1 MRSRNALLLVGVVFH
16 LVYLWSIFDIYFTSP
31 LVHGMTPHA
40 VELEPP
46 ADRLFLFVADGLRAD
61 KLYQLYDEENANV
74 TKAPYLRDI
83 IRKEGTWGV
92 SHTRVPTESRPG
104 HVAIIAGFYEDVSA
118 VTTGWTMNPV
128 NFDSVFNQSHH
139 TWSFGS
145 PDILPMFQHGAS
157 DPSKIETF
165 MYPSDFEDFTA
176 EASNLD
182 TWVFDHVKDL
192 FQNATADK
200 ELKSLLKAKKNV
212 FFLHLLGLDTNG
224 HAFGPHSDEY
234 VNNVA
239 HVDKGIKELVEIIE
253 KFYGHDGKTSYVFTA
268 DHGMNNRG
276 GHGDG
281 HPDNTRTP
289 IIAWGAGV
297 QKPNTVHPT
306 GHDDFSAEWDLN
318 SYQRNDIK
326 QADIAPLM
334 ASLVGINYPVNS
346 IGELPLQY
354 LDQTP
359 LFKAQSLLVNA
370 KQILAQYEVKHD
382 EKQATELFFKPFGP
396 LSKDHSPAVLLQT
409 VEGLIQHEK
418 YIEAENLCLQL
429 IEMSLDGLRYFQ
441 TYDWL
446 FLRSIIT
453 LGYIG
458 WCLFGLEFV
467 IRTYVFTNDNDK
479 QPTVIDSFISY
490 ASIVALLG
498 LFWIIYRQQ
507 MPPMYYAYAFF
518 PVYFWRDVLLRRDI
532 LIKALQGGLQS
543 SGGTV
548 SVLLLVASI
557 LAGLETLV
565 YSYFRREILSAALI
579 LAAIWPLFMP
589 SSAKNEGSPLLLPLW
604 SMSCLATSVFTLLP
618 VEKGEDIRLVVL
630 GGAIIVAVGAAWL
643 YFGHKNNYM
652 NASGYNLIAFELILI
667 AASTVLVYSTSSSL
681 QQRNGLPLL
690 NQYASWAILIV
701 STILPFIYGGN
712 AGDHFLHRIAVISLA
727 FAPLMILLSIS
738 YEVLFYFCFCST
750 ATLWL
755 LVEGRI
761 YQCDVTSNQKTV
773 KSSSTTRSLQLRD
786 VRTTLMFMFFV
797 NVAFFG
803 TGNVASL
810 GSFSLQSVYRFVTI
824 FNPAL
829 MGCLLIIKVLI
840 PFFIISTVYGILAQ
854 ILDLPSFS
862 LFLLVVSIND
872 VQTINFF
879 YFVTDYGSWLEI
891 GTSISHFCIA
901 ELFIIFTICLFWLGQ
916 VLLGKVN
923 VRHTVNESLQSK
935 KSQ

>member
-1 MRSRNALLLVGVVFH
+1 
-16 LVYLWSIFDIYFTSP
+16 
-31 LVHGMTPHA
+31 MTPHA

-61 KLYQLYDEENANV
+61 KLYQLYNEEGGNV
-74 TKAPYLRDI
+74 TKAPFLRNI
-83 IRKEGTWGV
+83 VQNEGTWGV

-128 NFDSVFNQSHH
+128 NFDSVFNESHH

-145 PDILPMFQHGAS
+145 PDILPMFQHGAT
-157 DPSKIETF
+157 DPSKVETF
-165 MYPSDFEDFTA
+165 MYPPDFEDFTT

-192 FQNATADK
+192 FQNASVDS
-200 ELKSLLKAKKNV
+200 ELDTNLKAKKNV

-224 HAFGPHSDEY
+224 HAFRPHSEEY
-234 VNNVA
+234 INNIA
-239 HVDKGIKELVEIIE
+239 HVDKGIQEIVDIIE
-253 KFYGHDGKTSYVFTA
+253 NFYGHDGKTSYVFTA

-297 QKPNTVHPT
+297 QNPNVSHPT
-306 GHDDFSAEWDLN
+306 GHDDFSAEWGLN
-318 SYQRNDIK
+318 AYQRNDIK

-346 IGELPLQY
+346 IGELPLPY
-354 LDQTP
+354 L
-359 LFKAQSLLVNA
+359 AQSPMFQANALLVNA

-396 LSKDHSPAVLLQT
+396 LSKDHSPAL
-409 VEGLIQHEK
+409 LIQEIEK
-418 YIEAENLCLQL
+418 LIEEERYDEAEKQCLQL
-429 IEMSLDGLRYFQ
+429 IAMSIEGLRYFQ

-467 IRTYVFTNDNDK
+467 IRTYVFADQTPKALTATDAL
-479 QPTVIDSFISY
+479 ISN
-490 ASIVALLG
+490 ASMVVLLA
-498 LFWIIYRQQ
+498 LFWLIFRQK
-507 MPPMYYAYAFF
+507 MPAMYYAYAFF
-518 PVYFWRDVLLRRDI
+518 PVYFWRDILLRRET
-532 LIKALQGGLQS
+532 LIKAAQQGLGS
-543 SGGTV
+543 SDGPL
-548 SVLLLVASI
+548 SIVLLVIGI

-565 YSYFRREILSAALI
+565 YSYFHRETLSIAFIIAA
-579 LAAIWPLFMP
+579 AWPLFM
-589 SSAKNEGSPLLLPLW
+589 SSSVRSGGSRLLLPLW
-604 SMSCLATSVFTLLP
+604 STSCLATSVFTLLP
-618 VEKGEDIRLVVL
+618 VEKGEDVMMVVL
-630 GGAIIVAVGAAWL
+630 GGGLILAAGVAWL
-643 YFGHKNNYM
+643 YLGHRRQYM
-652 NASGYNLIAFELILI
+652 SVSGYKFLIFQLALVATSI
-667 AASTVLVYSTSSSL
+667 ALVYSTSTSL
-681 QQRNGLPLL
+681 QQRNGLPQL
-690 NQYASWAILIV
+690 NQYASWAILII
-701 STILPFIYGGN
+701 STTIPFVYGGN
-712 AGDHFLHRIAVISLA
+712 TGDHFLHRIAVISLA

-738 YEVLFYFCFCST
+738 YESLFYFCFCST
-750 ATLWL
+750 VSLWL
-755 LVEGRI
+755 LVEKRV
-761 YQCDVTSNQKTV
+761 YEVQRQSKNDSAKAVP
-773 KSSSTTRSLQLRD
+773 TTRSLQMRD

-810 GSFSLQSVYRFVTI
+810 SSFSLESVYRFVTI
-824 FNPAL
+824 FNPFL
-829 MGCLLIIKVLI
+829 MGMLLITKILI
-840 PFFIISTVYGILAQ
+840 PFFIISTVYGMLAQ
-854 ILDLPSFS
+854 ILDLPAFS
-862 LFLLVVSIND
+862 LFLLVVSITD
-872 VQTINFF
+872 IQTINFF

-901 ELFIIFTICLFWLGQ
+901 ELFIVFTICLFWLGQ
-916 VLLGKVN
+916 VLIGKVDAKLTGDQHN
-923 VRHTVNESLQSK
+923 K
-935 KSQ
+935 KRQ